1 MILRKYLLQL
11 SNYKTEISDVKV
23 NWKVKDRKQW
33 YNLTVISNTYL
44 SMKFDESTLHF
55 WWELSAVCDEWTEEN
70 QRTTTDF
77 KKTTCKD
84 WVLYN

>member
-23 NWKVKDRKQW
+23 NWKVKDRKRW

-55 WWELSAVCDEWTEEN
+55 WWELSEVCDEWTEEN
-70 QRTTTDF
+70 QRTTTDL